1 MAIQEMYGLG
11 FSPLSIENR
20 SRAYAEELMVQK
32 RTGQMSML
40 DTNKNILS
48 YDYLYRAG
56 VQLQSMYDAMI
67 TDNALGKIYRVR
79 LDDNLS
85 RVVAANGNVITT
97 SVAFP
102 AASTAINKLK
112 FNIDCDVFTRN
123 GCIPFDASN
132 ITITIAGKV
141 VVGST
146 TINISATNKLSL
158 LNNASVDVSYGT
170 ATGSSYVFTLTGVT
184 FTAGAS
190 FSYTTGTISLHDI
203 LVGII

>member
-1 MAIQEMYGLG
+1 MATQAMYGLG
-11 FSPLSIENR
+11 FSPLDIGNR
-20 SRAYAEELMVQK
+20 SRGFAEELMVQK
-32 RTGQMSML
+32 RTGQVSML
-40 DTNKNILS
+40 DANKNVLS

-67 TDNALGKIYRVR
+67 ADNALGKIYRVR

-85 RVVAANGNVITT
+85 RIVAANGNLITT
-97 SVAFP
+97 SVTFP
-102 AASTAINKLK
+102 AATTAINKLK
-112 FNIDCDVFTRN
+112 FNVDCDAFTRN

-146 TINISATNKLSL
+146 TINVSASNKLPL
-158 LNNASVDVSYGT
+158 INNASVDVSYGT

-184 FTAGAS
+184 ITAGAS
-190 FSYTTGTISLHDI
+190 FSYTSGTISVHDI